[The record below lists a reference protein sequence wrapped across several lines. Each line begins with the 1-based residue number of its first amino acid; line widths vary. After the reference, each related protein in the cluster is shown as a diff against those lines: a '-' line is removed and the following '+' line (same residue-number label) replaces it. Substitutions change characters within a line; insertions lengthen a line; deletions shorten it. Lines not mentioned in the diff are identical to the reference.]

1 MKDTDDDLNID
12 PEHLVG
18 RLGYWLLRAII
29 IFTIVMVI
37 VILRYKIK
45 QKTKEE
51 VNTEC
56 FWNNYEPSKKSYISG
71 YDYIN
76 GIMEYSPMAYPGQFD
91 KPKTDKKIS
100 GVTINTRDTKI
111 ETGLSNEEIL
121 EQLEIDYNDIYDY
134 FGIELR

>member
-56 FWNNYEPSKKSYISG
+56 WNNYEPSKKSYISG

-76 GIMEYSPMAYPGQFD
+76 GIIEYSPMAYPGQFD
-91 KPKTDKKIS
+91 KPKTNKKIS